1 MFIELVVPFAFF
13 GPRRLRHLAALLQI
27 FLQIALLASGNYG
40 FFNLLTL
47 VLCIPLFDDTFWPE
61 RVRKII
67 GGEPPPPRRFFLPAL
82 RLTGYMTR
90 GLLAGFILLVGI
102 VQFWITWEQR
112 SQATPPAPRNLTPT
126 EMVAVRA
133 SQLGVANS
141 YGLFRVMTTDR
152 PEIVIEG
159 SSDGVNWREY
169 SFVWKP
175 GDPMRQPTFTTPH
188 MPRLDWQMWFAALEI
203 YYDHQMPTWLPLFC
217 AQLRAGNPEVL
228 ALLDQNPFPDAPPQN
243 IRIKVYLYHFTTSEE
258 YNQTGAWWTRT
269 LIM

>member
-27 FLQIALLASGNYG
+27 FLQISLLASGNYG

-47 VLCIPLFDDTFWPE
+47 VLCLPLLDDTFWPA

-67 GGEPPPPRRFFLPAL
+67 GGAPPPPRRRLPAVL

-90 GLLAGFILLVGI
+90 GLLAGFILLVGL
-102 VQFWITWEQR
+102 VQFWMTWEQR
-112 SQATPPAPRNLTPT
+112 TQVPPSPARDLNPIET
-126 EMVAVRA
+126 VAVYT
-133 SQLGVANS
+133 SQLGLANP

-159 SSDGVNWREY
+159 SSDGINWREY

-175 GDPMRQPTFTTPH
+175 GDPLRQPTFTTPH
-188 MPRLDWQMWFAALEI
+188 MPRLDWQMWFAALQM
-203 YYDHQMPTWLPLFC
+203 YYDHQMPNWLPLFC
-217 AQLRAGNPEVL
+217 NQLRAGNPAVL
-228 ALLDQNPFPDAPPQN
+228 ALLDQNPFPNAPPQN
-243 IRIKVYLYHFTTSEE
+243 IRVQVYLYHFTTPEE
-258 YNQTGAWWTRT
+258 YEKTGAWWTRT
-269 LIM
+269 QVM